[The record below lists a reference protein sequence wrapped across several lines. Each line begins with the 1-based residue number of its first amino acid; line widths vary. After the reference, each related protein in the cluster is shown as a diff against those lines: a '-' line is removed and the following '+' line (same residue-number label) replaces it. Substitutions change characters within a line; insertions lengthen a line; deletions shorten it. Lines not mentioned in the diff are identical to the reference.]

1 VRGGKQEDIMSIWKR
16 KLKVTPEEILKARKV
31 SMTDLLLRLGF
42 TWKEGQ
48 SRIALLSPLRKET
61 TPSFFVFKNTNTWF
75 DFGADEG
82 GDTIKFVMRLKDC
95 EFQEAVKTL
104 CHGKFSTCDVQKSSS
119 EELKNER
126 IAKIAEANALYAAAK
141 ETTDELFVRRFFKE
155 KGVRYYPEIRPVTLH
170 YHGETYIAIPCPFP
184 ERVQSLE
191 CRSLSGE
198 RKTFGR
204 KIPWLLKRD
213 TGEFLITES
222 ILDGLAGDVY
232 FGRPSLSLCALNGIP
247 NVKWLDQIVDTYSPG
262 KMLLALDND
271 PAGKEGTEKAKE
283 ILKGK
288 KVKIEMVK
296 DHINAGVKDLHK
308 LLTAEPGLMKK
319 KRAFTI
325 PVP

>member
-1 VRGGKQEDIMSIWKR
+1 MPIWKR
-16 KLKVTPEEILKARKV
+16 KLKVTPEEIVKARKV
-31 SMTDLLLRLGF
+31 SMIDVLLRFGF

-48 SRIALLSPLRKET
+48 SRIALLSPLRKEA

-82 GDTIKFVMRLKDC
+82 GDTIKFVMRLKGC

-104 CHGKFSTCDVQKSSS
+104 CHGNFSTCDVQKSSS

-141 ETTDELFVRRFFKE
+141 ETTDELFIRRFFKE
-155 KGVRYYPEIRPVTLH
+155 KEVRYYPEIRPVTLQH
-170 YHGETYIAIPCPFP
+170 NRETYIAIPCPFP

-191 CRSLSGE
+191 CRSLPGE

-204 KIPWLLKRD
+204 KIPWILKRD
-213 TGEFLITES
+213 TQEFLITES
-222 ILDGLAGDVY
+222 ILDSLAGDVY

-247 NVKWLDQIVDTYSPG
+247 NVKWLEQIVDTYSPR

-271 PAGKEGTEKAKE
+271 PGGREATEKAKE

-288 KVKIEMVK
+288 KVKVEIVK
-296 DHINAGVKDLHK
+296 DHIKAGVKDLHK
-308 LLTAEPGLMKK
+308 LLTRESGVRSN
-319 KRAFTI
+319 KRRTTI
-325 PVP
+325 PAI